1 MAVPAMDTSVVADED
16 ALRAETYI
24 LLAMLLSAPPKR
36 DVLDLV
42 GDLPG
47 DESPVGTVIRALSAA
62 ARAATPAV
70 LEREYHDLFIGTAT
84 GELIPYASYYLTGS
98 LYTKPLASLRVDMA
112 RLGIARSDKAS
123 EPEDH
128 IAAECEMMA
137 GLILGSFSD
146 VPAPLDEQ
154 RRFFESHLAP
164 WAARFFADLEAAQ
177 AATFYMPVGRLGG
190 ELMEIETQAFEMA

>member
-1 MAVPAMDTSVVADED
+1 MAVEAIDRSGATDED
-16 ALRAETYI
+16 TLRAETYI

-36 DVLDLV
+36 DVLDMV
-42 GDLPG
+42 SDLPG
-47 DESPVGTVIRALSAA
+47 DESPVGSAVRALSAA
-62 ARAATPAV
+62 ARAVTPAV

-112 RLGIARSDKAS
+112 RLGIARSGKVN

-137 GLILGSFSD
+137 GLILGSFAD
-146 VPAPLDEQ
+146 APASLDEQ
-154 RRFFESHLAP
+154 RRFFETHLAP
-164 WAARFFADLEAAQ
+164 WAGRFFADLEAAQ
-177 AATFYMPVGRLGG
+177 AARFYMPVGRLGR
-190 ELMEIETQAFEMA
+190 ELMEIEAQAFEMA